1 MSNSPVTL
9 SRVTKRYGAQRGVE
23 AVDLELRPGERIAL
37 VGHNGAGK
45 STLIKLMLGLIRP
58 TEGQVRVLGEDPA
71 HGAAIH
77 AKMQIGYLP
86 ENLVL
91 HPAMTGFELMDFYA
105 RLKRRPIAANRSIL
119 ERVGIAEA
127 AGRRIQTYS
136 KGMRQRIGLAQA
148 LIGQPQLLLLDE
160 PTSGLDPAL
169 RQSFYEIVG
178 ELARDGATVLISSHA
193 LAELEG
199 QSDRVVVMNLGQKVA
214 DGTISELRHLAERP
228 VRIRLSFDS
237 EPVALAP
244 EIFGNTAQWE
254 WIGKGILDI
263 QCPAAEKAS
272 LIRKLGQSRLPF
284 RDIEISAPSLDEIYA
299 HFLRRE
305 VRQEAAQ

>member
-1 MSNSPVTL
+1 
-9 SRVTKRYGAQRGVE
+9 
-23 AVDLELRPGERIAL
+23 
-37 VGHNGAGK
+37 
-45 STLIKLMLGLIRP
+45 LIKLMLGLIRP
-58 TEGQVRVLGEDPA
+58 SQGQVRVLGDDPA
-71 HGAAIH
+71 HGAAIRS
-77 AKMQIGYLP
+77 KMQIGYLP

-105 RLKRRPIAANRSIL
+105 RLKRRPVADNRAIL

-148 LIGQPQLLLLDE
+148 LIGKPQLMLLDE

-193 LAELEG
+193 LAELES
-199 QSDRVVVMNLGQKVA
+199 QSDRVVVMNLGHKVA

-228 VRIRLSFDS
+228 VRIRLSFES
-237 EPVALAP
+237 ETVTLAP

-254 WIGKGILDI
+254 WIGKGVLEIR
-263 QCPAAEKAS
+263 CPAADKAS

-284 RDIEISAPSLDEIYA
+284 HDIEIAVPSLDEIYA

-305 VRQEAAQ
+305 IRQEAAQ

>member
-1 MSNSPVTL
+1 MSEATVTL
-9 SRVTKRYGAQRGVE
+9 SGVTKHYGAQLAVE
-23 AVDLELRPGERIAL
+23 GVDLDLRAGERIAL

-45 STLIKLMLGLIRP
+45 STLIKLMLGLVRP
-58 TEGQVRVLGEDPA
+58 TQGRVTVLGEDPA
-71 HGAAIH
+71 HRAAVRS
-77 AKMQIGYLP
+77 KLQIGYLP

-91 HPAMTGFELMDFYA
+91 YPAMTGRELMDFYA
-105 RLKRRPIAANRSIL
+105 RLKRRPLADNRGIL

-127 AGRRIQTYS
+127 AARRIDTYS

-148 LIGQPQLLLLDE
+148 LIGKPRLLLLDE

-178 ELARDGATVLISSHA
+178 ELAREGATVLISSHA

-199 QSDRVVVMNLGQKVA
+199 QSDRVVVMNLGRKVA

-228 VRIRLSFDS
+228 VRIRITFESDAV
-237 EPVALAP
+237 PLAP
-244 EIFGNTAQWE
+244 EIFGNAAQWE
-254 WIGKGILDI
+254 WVGKGVLEIR
-263 QCPAAEKAS
+263 CHAADKAFI
-272 LIRKLGQSRLPF
+272 IRKLGQSHMPF
-284 RDIEISAPSLDEIYA
+284 RDIDIAAPTLDEIYA

-305 VRQEAAQ
+305 IHREAAE

>member
-1 MSNSPVTL
+1 MSETTITL
-9 SRVTKRYGAQRGVE
+9 SGVTKRYGAQLGVE
-23 AVDLELRPGERIAL
+23 AVDLKLRAGERIAL

-58 TEGQVRVLGEDPA
+58 AQGQVQVLGEDPA
-71 HGAAIH
+71 HGAAIRS
-77 AKMQIGYLP
+77 KMQIGYLP

-105 RLKRRPIAANRSIL
+105 RLKRRPVAGNLTIL

-148 LIGQPQLLLLDE
+148 LIGKPQVLLLDE
-160 PTSGLDPAL
+160 PTSGLDPVL

-199 QSDRVVVMNLGQKVA
+199 RSDRVVVMNLGHKVA

-228 VRIRLSFDS
+228 VRIRLTFESDA
-237 EPVALAP
+237 VTLAP
-244 EIFGNTAQWE
+244 EIFGNAAQWE
-254 WIGKGILDI
+254 WIGKGVLEI
-263 QCPAAEKAS
+263 QCPAADKSS

-284 RDIEISAPSLDEIYA
+284 RDIEISAPSLDDIYA

-305 VRQEAAQ
+305 IHQEAAQ